1 MTGWTE
7 WGVRPLRTSDLL
19 DDFGNTFF
27 LTIGHQVYSGN
38 AINILNPL
46 NELDA
51 ELLALG
57 FLLHGTLKSR
67 NDVVG
72 KYGRPA
78 RFARIHRAARAEARG
93 PTPTRMKH
101 FS

>member
-1 MTGWTE
+1 MGCSPSQDI
-7 WGVRPLRTSDLL
+7 RLL

-57 FLLHGTLKSR
+57 FCFTAPLKSR

-72 KYGRPA
+72 NMDA
-78 RFARIHRAARAEARG
+78 RHVCADPSRG
-93 PTPTRMKH
+93 PGRGEGTDTH
-101 FS
+101 QDEALS